1 MVDME
6 IVAKEKMDYL
16 NELSKKIVNCIYN
29 VHKELGS
36 GLLERA
42 YQMSLCRELEL
53 CNLSYESEV
62 MIPLVYKGMNIESGY
77 RLDII
82 VENEIILELKA
93 VEEMKPLFG
102 SQLLTYL
109 RLRKKKLGLL
119 VNFNVSN
126 IGNGIKRIIN

>member
-1 MVDME
+1 MVVVDQ
-6 IVAKEKMDYL
+6 EKMDYL

-29 VHKELGS
+29 VHKELGP

-53 CNLSYESEV
+53 CNLAYESEV
-62 MIPLVYKGMNIESGY
+62 MIPLIYKGLNIESGY
-77 RLDII
+77 RLDVI
-82 VENEIILELKA
+82 VEDEIIIELKA
-93 VEEMKPLFG
+93 VDEIKPVFG

-109 RLRKKKLGLL
+109 RLSNKKLGLL

-126 IGNGIKRIIN
+126 IGNGIKRVIN

>member
-1 MVDME
+1 MINVNKDEME
-6 IVAKEKMDYL
+6 YL
-16 NELSKKIVNCIYN
+16 NTLSKKVVNCIYN
-29 VHKELGS
+29 VHRELGS

-53 CNLSYESEV
+53 NNISYESEV
-62 MIPLVYKGMNIESGY
+62 MIPLVYKGLSIESGY

-82 VENEIILELKA
+82 VEDEIIIELKA
-93 VEEMKPLFG
+93 VEEMKPLFN

-109 RLRKKKLGLL
+109 KLSKKKLGLL

-126 IGNGIKRIIN
+126 IGNGIKRVIN